1 MHSRK
6 RERSVVEA
14 WRRHSPGGSSR
25 GAILQALAAREIAPA
40 RAGPSGAAAWGSLAC
55 FGVESEFDMH
65 DPEALRLFRLPQLR
79 RRSKVIEIVC
89 SDDVVVA
96 LTLSGVACA
105 FKDGRRVAFL
115 NVTPDE
121 MVRSVLFNRRS
132 ASFVTVSTNRADHFS
147 SLHCRSTL
155 VEWVRRGEPEAGL
168 PIFQQE
174 ELRWP
179 GFVEFDEVSCRAV
192 TFSAADRTYGIWEL
206 ANFSLLFRLRDPEI
220 AEVKAAARN
229 ALLVVHRRKA
239 DAMRV
244 QVLSIAD
251 GTSLHDL
258 EHPLSAARVS
268 RIELFDDRL
277 LVQQEGG
284 PIRITDVRTRATFQ
298 VAAGQ
303 LQAPSSTLHLY
314 ERNLFLAVSQRALAV
329 FSLQGDR
336 LLGMEDHTLWCD
348 GESAMSNLYVTTA
361 QDFVLSYCARPNT
374 DRRAGGTINVS
385 SLRTGECVAKL
396 AAGAPLP
403 ELADV
408 TALSFSEA
416 RSELYVGSR
425 KGSLFVWSLFGVAA
439 GDSREAKPAWPLDEG
454 ATPHSPTPSPPHS
467 PPTFP

>member
-132 ASFVTVSTNRADHFS
+132 ASFVTVSTYRADHFS

-251 GTSLHDL
+251 GTSLL
-258 EHPLSAARVS
+258 GSESP
-268 RIELFDDRL
+268 
-277 LVQQEGG
+277 
-284 PIRITDVRTRATFQ
+284 

-314 ERNLFLAVSQRALAV
+314 ERNLFLAVSGRALAV

-336 LLGMEDHTLWCD
+336 LLGMDHTLWCD

-361 QDFVLSYCARPNT
+361 QDF
-374 DRRAGGTINVS
+374 
-385 SLRTGECVAKL
+385 
-396 AAGAPLP
+396 
-403 ELADV
+403 LADV

>member
-1 MHSRK
+1 M
-6 RERSVVEA
+6 A
-14 WRRHSPGGSSR
+14 AGQ
-25 GAILQALAAREIAPA
+25 LQAPSSTLHLYERNLFLAV
-40 RAGPSGAAAWGSLAC
+40 S
-55 FGVESEFDMH
+55 H
-65 DPEALRLFRLPQLR
+65 PEALRLFRLPQLR

-132 ASFVTVSTNRADHFS
+132 ASFVTVSTYRADHFS

-251 GTSLHDL
+251 GTSLL
-258 EHPLSAARVS
+258 GSESPVITPRTLSLS
-268 RIELFDDRL
+268 N
-277 LVQQEGG
+277 
-284 PIRITDVRTRATFQ
+284 PS
-298 VAAGQ
+298 
-303 LQAPSSTLHLY
+303 QAPRCTTSSIPS
-314 ERNLFLAVSQRALAV
+314 APRACPG
-329 FSLQGDR
+329 S
-336 LLGMEDHTLWCD
+336 
-348 GESAMSNLYVTTA
+348 
-361 QDFVLSYCARPNT
+361 
-374 DRRAGGTINVS
+374 
-385 SLRTGECVAKL
+385 
-396 AAGAPLP
+396 
-403 ELADV
+403 
-408 TALSFSEA
+408 SFS
-416 RSELYVGSR
+416 
-425 KGSLFVWSLFGVAA
+425 VAII
-439 GDSREAKPAWPLDEG
+439 LDKRVD
-454 ATPHSPTPSPPHS
+454 
-467 PPTFP
+467 

>member
-121 MVRSVLFNRRS
+121 MVRSVIFNRRS

-251 GTSLHDL
+251 GTSLL
-258 EHPLSAARVS
+258 GSESPVINHPGLSAFRTRHRHLAARPRASPQRRARVP
-268 RIELFDDRL
+268 DRAL
-277 LVQQEGG
+277 RR
-284 PIRITDVRTRATFQ
+284 PSATRARRVHDPSETCP
-298 VAAGQ
+298 VGSS
-303 LQAPSSTLHLY
+303 SSTTGCSCSKR
-314 ERNLFLAVSQRALAV
+314 EVGRPVPRRPAVNS
-329 FSLQGDR
+329 
-336 LLGMEDHTLWCD
+336 
-348 GESAMSNLYVTTA
+348 
-361 QDFVLSYCARPNT
+361 
-374 DRRAGGTINVS
+374 VS
-385 SLRTGECVAKL
+385 SHLL
-396 AAGAPLP
+396 L
-403 ELADV
+403 
-408 TALSFSEA
+408 
-416 RSELYVGSR
+416 
-425 KGSLFVWSLFGVAA
+425 
-439 GDSREAKPAWPLDEG
+439 
-454 ATPHSPTPSPPHS
+454 
-467 PPTFP
+467 

>member
-132 ASFVTVSTNRADHFS
+132 ASFVTVSTYRADHFS

-251 GTSLHDL
+251 GTSLLGSESPVINHPGLSAFRTRHRHLAVRPRASPQRRARVPDRALRRPSATRPRHVHDL
-258 EHPLSAARVS
+258 SETCPVGSS
-268 RIELFDDRL
+268 
-277 LVQQEGG
+277 
-284 PIRITDVRTRATFQ
+284 
-298 VAAGQ
+298 
-303 LQAPSSTLHLY
+303 SSTTGCSCSKR
-314 ERNLFLAVSQRALAV
+314 EGRCASPTCARAQPSRREIEISRDSPRFAEDARTHAR
-329 FSLQGDR
+329 G
-336 LLGMEDHTLWCD
+336 LLG
-348 GESAMSNLYVTTA
+348 
-361 QDFVLSYCARPNT
+361 
-374 DRRAGGTINVS
+374 GG
-385 SLRTGECVAKL
+385 GA
-396 AAGAPLP
+396 AAGAVIDAAPLRE
-403 ELADV
+403 ELVPRGEPAG
-408 TALSFSEA
+408 A
-416 RSELYVGSR
+416 RRLQLAGRPAARDGVGKSR
-425 KGSLFVWSLFGVAA
+425 AIS
-439 GDSREAKPAWPLDEG
+439 GDLG
-454 ATPHSPTPSPPHS
+454 
-467 PPTFP
+467 

>member
-132 ASFVTVSTNRADHFS
+132 ASFVTVSTYRADHFS

-268 RIELFDDRL
+268 RIKLF
-277 LVQQEGG
+277 G
-284 PIRITDVRTRATFQ
+284 
-298 VAAGQ
+298 
-303 LQAPSSTLHLY
+303 
-314 ERNLFLAVSQRALAV
+314 
-329 FSLQGDR
+329 
-336 LLGMEDHTLWCD
+336 
-348 GESAMSNLYVTTA
+348 
-361 QDFVLSYCARPNT
+361 ARPRPVHDAST
-374 DRRAGGTINVS
+374 
-385 SLRTGECVAKL
+385 
-396 AAGAPLP
+396 
-403 ELADV
+403 
-408 TALSFSEA
+408 
-416 RSELYVGSR
+416 
-425 KGSLFVWSLFGVAA
+425 
-439 GDSREAKPAWPLDEG
+439 
-454 ATPHSPTPSPPHS
+454 
-467 PPTFP
+467 TFPRHVP

>member
-132 ASFVTVSTNRADHFS
+132 ASFVTVSTYRADHFS

-251 GTSLHDL
+251 GTSLL
-258 EHPLSAARVS
+258 GSESP
-268 RIELFDDRL
+268 
-277 LVQQEGG
+277 
-284 PIRITDVRTRATFQ
+284 

-314 ERNLFLAVSQRALAV
+314 ERNLFLAVSGRALAV

-361 QDFVLSYCARPNT
+361 QDVVLSYCARPNT